1 MGVEV
6 VGGVLPS
13 PVSLPCTPAAGRV
26 MLEPS
31 LIRPPSL
38 KNIQWLPLSAG
49 PKHSLKDGIP
59 GPPQTALPA
68 APVPQEWMERWS
80 LFSQLLFLCLFIN
93 VLFVNQPRSC
103 LVHRDFLHLLTRGP
117 VLRTQ
122 PLSHCVSSLQVGHF
136 SLSFLSYQLAHSST
150 HLCVIHSTL
159 NEHLLYTQR

>member
-13 PVSLPCTPAAGRV
+13 RVSLACTPAAGRV

-31 LIRPPSL
+31 LIRPASL

-68 APVPQEWMERWS
+68 APVPQERMERWS
-80 LFSQLLFLCLFIN
+80 LFSQLLFLCLFKTFPLPPSLE
-93 VLFVNQPRSC
+93 VKRLVCKSAQKLPCPPRLPSPPDKRPC
-103 LVHRDFLHLLTRGP
+103 AQNSAP
-117 VLRTQ
+117 
-122 PLSHCVSSLQVGHF
+122 F
-136 SLSFLSYQLAHSST
+136 SL
-150 HLCVIHSTL
+150 C
-159 NEHLLYTQR
+159 E